1 MVKVFVLGENLGG
14 EFVNNIETVGSR
26 YFAKEEIPDNLA
38 EEKVNR
44 QQILSVLKQMKL
56 LTGQQS
62 LINGII

>member
-1 MVKVFVLGENLGG
+1 MVKVFVLCENLGG

-44 QQILSVLKQMKL
+44 QQILMCFDAYEAKHWKVLFD
-56 LTGQQS
+56 
-62 LINGII
+62 